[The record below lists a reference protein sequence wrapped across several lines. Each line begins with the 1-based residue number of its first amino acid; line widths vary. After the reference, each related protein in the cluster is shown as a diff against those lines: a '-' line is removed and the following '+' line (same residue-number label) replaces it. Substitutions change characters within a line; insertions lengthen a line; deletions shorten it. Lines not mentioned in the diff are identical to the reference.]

1 MSHLFIGV
9 GIVAA
14 TGEVVSPSMEIYGH
28 WTYDETK
35 LETEIIYAEKFV
47 KKQL

>member
-1 MSHLFIGV
+1 MSRLFIGV

-14 TGEVVSPSMEIYGH
+14 TGEGVSLSMEIYDR
-28 WTYDETK
+28 WTDDETK

-47 KKQL
+47 QKQL